1 MSLVTPRKGYKSVPW
16 LFGKEIEIP
25 QEWEVKRVG
34 SISKIKGG
42 KRLPKGEPFSKDKTN
57 HPYLRVTD
65 FGNNTIYEK
74 NLEYVTD
81 DIFKKIKNY
90 TISSEDVY
98 ISIAGTIG
106 LAGLIPKSLDGAS

>member
-74 NLEYVTD
+74 NLED
-81 DIFKKIKNY
+81 KNIMIEEFKKSKVAKDIQKVFP
-90 TISSEDVY
+90 D
-98 ISIAGTIG
+98 AK
-106 LAGLIPKSLDGAS
+106 LIDLTEEE